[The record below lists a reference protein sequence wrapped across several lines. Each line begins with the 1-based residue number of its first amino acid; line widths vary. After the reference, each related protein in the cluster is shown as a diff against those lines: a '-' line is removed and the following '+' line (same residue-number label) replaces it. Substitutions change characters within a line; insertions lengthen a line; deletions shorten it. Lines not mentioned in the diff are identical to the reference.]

1 MKKTIS
7 VERRVLQND
16 LLCLQMTNL
25 FIMTQELSMFRA
37 HRSDAGQVCFSSQH
51 NWAAH
56 LRLCLK
62 RLPQVSLTGVATTAL
77 L

>member
-1 MKKTIS
+1 
-7 VERRVLQND
+7 
-16 LLCLQMTNL
+16 
-25 FIMTQELSMFRA
+25 MTQELSIFSA
-37 HRSDAGQVCFSSQH
+37 HRSDAGQVCFSCQH

-62 RLPQVSLTGVATTAL
+62 RLTQVSLTGVATTAL